1 MTSVN
6 ARLAGLVAAA
16 LAAAA
21 GLVGLSSGPAAAAL
35 CSGSGVNVV
44 VDFNGGSGRS
54 GVEKGCDPGGANRSA
69 DKVFPAAGFPLTYAQ
84 REPGFVC
91 RVKNAPTSDPC
102 GNASPTNAY
111 WGLFWSNGK
120 SGKWSYASSGVGGT
134 SVPNGGFIAFAW
146 QNGGGR
152 DWPSASPVR
161 STQASTPKPQPT
173 KQATT
178 APTRNKATKQSD
190 TGSGSTSAEAPE
202 EVTAGQPTKTQG
214 AAGASPQKKK
224 AVKAN
229 RARASDQAK
238 AKARAKASPSASAR
252 SSASASAAAD
262 PSDEASPDVTSA
274 KPVDSAFAP
283 EQEQD
288 GLPVW
293 VPVLVVLALAGAAGG
308 TAWWRRR
315 TGAP

>member
-1 MTSVN
+1 MTSVRS
-6 ARLAGLVAAA
+6 RLAGLVAAA

-21 GLVGLSSGPAAAAL
+21 GLVGVSAGSAAAAQ
-35 CSGSGVNVV
+35 CSGSGVSVV
-44 VDFNGGSGRS
+44 VDFGSLGR
-54 GVEKGCDPGGANRSA
+54 GVQKGCDTRGANRSA
-69 DKVFPAAGFPLTYAQ
+69 DKVFPSAGFPLTYAA

-91 RVKNAPTSDPC
+91 RVKNTPTSDPC

-111 WGLFWSNGK
+111 WGLFWSNGR
-120 SGKWSYASSGVGGT
+120 SGKWTYASSGVGGT
-134 SVPNGGFIAFAW
+134 SVPNGGFLAFAW

-161 STQASTPKPQPT
+161 SKPASTPKPQPT
-173 KQATT
+173 KA
-178 APTRNKATKQSD
+178 ATKAPKKVRAQQQDS
-190 TGSGSTSAEAPE
+190 GSGSTSAEAPE
-202 EVTAGQPTKTQG
+202 EATPGQPTKTQG
-214 AAGASPQKKK
+214 AAGVSPQKKK
-224 AVKAN
+224 AAKAN
-229 RARASDQAK
+229 RARASKQAKTKAK
-238 AKARAKASPSASAR
+238 AKAKASPSASAR
-252 SSASASAAAD
+252 SSASAAAEA
-262 PSDEASPDVTSA
+262 SDEATPDVTSA